1 VSWLVTLRVALRA
14 LARNK
19 LRSFLTGLGVVI
31 GVAAVIAMVAIGDGA
46 KARVEQTFAAMGSN
60 MLMVTNG
67 SSGGGGGPMGGS
79 GSLPSLTW
87 DDLKAI
93 QTELTAVKD
102 AAPVLRASA
111 QIVAEEA
118 NWATSVQGTTPAF
131 LRIRGWAVTSGEA
144 FTQADVDGG
153 QKVALV
159 GATVEEK
166 LYGPSQ
172 TAVGHVIR
180 IRNVP
185 FTVVGVLAK
194 KGQSPWGQDYDDVVL
209 VPVTAFRQK
218 IQGGL
223 GNLIPGQIAVSAVSA
238 DQTQRAQSQLR
249 ALLRDRHKLG
259 VDQEDDFQIR
269 NLSEIATAQAE
280 GTRTLTT
287 LLMAIAAVSLL
298 VGGIGI
304 MNIMLVSVTERT
316 REIGVRM
323 AVGARARDIQLQF
336 LVEALTLS
344 VTGGLIGVALGLGLA
359 GWLASAFGWSMLI
372 RPDVILLAV
381 GFSALVGVGFG
392 FYPALKASR
401 LDPITALRFE

>member
-1 VSWLVTLRVALRA
+1 VNWLMTLRVALRA

-46 KARVEQTFAAMGSN
+46 KARVEQTFAAIGSN
-60 MLMVTNG
+60 MLIILNG
-67 SSGGGGGPMGGS
+67 SSQGGGAMGGA

-93 QTELTAVKD
+93 QTELSAVRE
-102 AAPVLRASA
+102 AAPVLRAGS
-111 QIVAEEA
+111 QVMSEDA
-118 NWATSVQGTTPAF
+118 NWNTSIQGTTPEF
-131 LRIRGWAVTSGEA
+131 LRVRSWPVAQGAA
-144 FTQADVDGG
+144 FTQTDVDGG
-153 QKVALV
+153 MKVALL
-159 GATVEEK
+159 GQTVVDK
-166 LYGPSQ
+166 LYGPN
-172 TAVGHVIR
+172 ANPVGQVIR
-180 IRNVP
+180 VKNIP
-185 FTVVGVLAK
+185 FVVVGVLAK
-194 KGQSPWGQDYDDVVL
+194 KGQSPFGQDFDDVVL
-209 VPVTAFRQK
+209 VPVSTFQQK
-218 IQGGL
+218 ISGGL
-223 GNLIPGQIAVSAVSA
+223 KNYIAGVIMVSSRGEDGNA
-238 DQTQRAQSQLR
+238 RAQQQVR
-249 ALLRDRHKLG
+249 GLLRDRHRLSLNA
-259 VDQEDDFQIR
+259 DDDFQIR
-269 NLSEIATAQAE
+269 NPSEIASAQQE

-336 LVEALTLS
+336 LVEALALS
-344 VTGGLIGVALGLGLA
+344 MSGGLVGVAAGLGIA

-372 RPDVILLAV
+372 RPDVILIAV

>member
-1 VSWLVTLRVALRA
+1 MSALMVLRVALRA

-19 LRSFLTGLGVVI
+19 LRSFLTALGVVI
-31 GVAAVIAMVAIGDGA
+31 GVAAVIAMVGIGDGA
-46 KARVEQTFAAMGSN
+46 KARVEATFAAIGSN
-60 MLMVTNG
+60 MLLVMNG
-67 SSGGGGGPMGGS
+67 SSSGGGAMGGA

-93 QTELTAVKD
+93 QTELSAVKD

-111 QIVAEEA
+111 QVMAEEL
-118 NWATSVQGTTPAF
+118 NWATSIQGTTPEF
-131 LRIRGWAVTSGEA
+131 LAVRSWPVEQGSA

-153 QKVALV
+153 QKVAVL
-159 GATVEEK
+159 GQTVVEK
-166 LYGPSQ
+166 LFGANAAP
-172 TAVGHVIR
+172 VGQVVRVKNI
-180 IRNVP
+180 P

-194 KGQSPWGQDYDDVVL
+194 KGQSPFGQDFDDVVL
-209 VPVTAFRQK
+209 VPVSTFQQK

-223 GNLIPGQIAVSAVSA
+223 KKFLPGIIMASAIGDDGNA
-238 DQTQRAQSQLR
+238 RAQQQIR
-249 ALLRDRHKLG
+249 ALLRDRHRLDG
-259 VDQEDDFQIR
+259 AADDDFTIR
-269 NLSEIATAQAE
+269 NPSEIASAQQA
-280 GTRTLTT
+280 GTRIMTM
-287 LLMAIAAVSLL
+287 LLAGIAFVSLI

-344 VTGGLIGVALGLGLA
+344 LGGGLVGIALGVGGGTLLSSLA
-359 GWLASAFGWSMLI
+359 GFSMI
-372 RPDVILLAV
+372 VRPEAIVVAV
-381 GFSALVGVGFG
+381 AFSALVGVGFG
-392 FYPALKASR
+392 FWPALKASR

>member
-1 VSWLVTLRVALRA
+1 VNWLMTLRVALRA

-46 KARVEQTFAAMGSN
+46 KARVEQTFAAIGSN
-60 MLMVTNG
+60 MLIILNG
-67 SSGGGGGPMGGS
+67 SSQGGGAMGGA

-93 QTELTAVKD
+93 QTELSAVRE
-102 AAPVLRASA
+102 AAPVLRAGS
-111 QIVAEEA
+111 QVMSEDA
-118 NWATSVQGTTPAF
+118 NWNTSIQGTTPEF
-131 LRIRGWAVTSGEA
+131 LRVRSWPVAQGAA
-144 FTQADVDGG
+144 FTQTDVDGG
-153 QKVALV
+153 MKVALL
-159 GATVEEK
+159 GQTVVDK
-166 LYGPSQ
+166 LYGPN
-172 TAVGHVIR
+172 ANPVGQVIR
-180 IRNVP
+180 VKNIP
-185 FTVVGVLAK
+185 FVVVGVLAK
-194 KGQSPWGQDYDDVVL
+194 KGQSPFGQDFDDVVL
-209 VPVTAFRQK
+209 VPVTTFQQK
-218 IQGGL
+218 ISGGL
-223 GNLIPGQIAVSAVSA
+223 KNYIAGVIMVSSRGDDGNA
-238 DQTQRAQSQLR
+238 RAQQQVR
-249 ALLRDRHKLG
+249 GLLRDRHRLSLNA
-259 VDQEDDFQIR
+259 DDDFQIR
-269 NLSEIATAQAE
+269 NPSEIASAQQE

-336 LVEALTLS
+336 LVEALALS
-344 VTGGLIGVALGLGLA
+344 MSGGLIGVAAGLGIA

-372 RPDVILLAV
+372 RPDVILIAV

>member
-1 VSWLVTLRVALRA
+1 VNLLIIVRVALRA
-14 LARNK
+14 LSRNT

-46 KARVEQTFAAMGSN
+46 KARVEQTFAAIGSN
-60 MLMVTNG
+60 MLIVLNG
-67 SSGGGGGPMGGS
+67 SSSGGGAMGGA

-93 QTELTAVKD
+93 QTELSAVRE
-102 AAPVLRASA
+102 AAPVLRAGS
-111 QIVAEEA
+111 QVMSEDA
-118 NWATSVQGTTPAF
+118 NWNTSIQGTTLEF
-131 LRIRGWAVTSGEA
+131 LRVRSWPVATGSA
-144 FTQADVDGG
+144 FAQADVDGG
-153 QKVALV
+153 QKVALL
-159 GATVEEK
+159 GQTVVEK
-166 LYGPSQ
+166 LYGANANP
-172 TAVGHVIR
+172 VGQVIR
-180 IRNVP
+180 VKNIP
-185 FTVVGVLAK
+185 FTVVGVLDR
-194 KGQSPWGQDYDDVVL
+194 KGQSPFGQDFDDVVL
-209 VPVTAFRQK
+209 IPVTTFQQK

-223 GNLIPGQIAVSAVSA
+223 KNYVAGQIVVSSLGA
-238 DQTQRAQSQLR
+238 DGNARAQQQVR
-249 ALLRDRHKLG
+249 ALLRDRHRLG
-259 VDQEDDFQIR
+259 PDDEDDFQIR
-269 NLSEIATAQAE
+269 NPSEIASAQQQ

-344 VTGGLIGVALGLGLA
+344 VAGGLIGVGLGLGVA
-359 GWLASAFGWSMLI
+359 AWMASAFGWSMLV
-372 RPDVILLAV
+372 RPDIILLAV

-392 FYPALKASR
+392 YYPAYKASR
-401 LDPITALRFE
+401 LDPIAALRFE

>member
-1 VSWLVTLRVALRA
+1 MSWLMTLRVALRA

-19 LRSFLTGLGVVI
+19 MRSFLTGLGVVI

-46 KARVEQTFAAMGSN
+46 KARVEATFASMGSN
-60 MLMVTNG
+60 MLIVMSG
-67 SSGGGGGPMGGS
+67 SSSGGGAMGGA
-79 GSLPSLTW
+79 GTMPSVTW

-93 QTELTAVKD
+93 QTELSTVKE
-102 AAPVLRASA
+102 AAPIMRAAVQVLSD
-111 QIVAEEA
+111 EA
-118 NWATSVQGTTPAF
+118 NWGTSVQGTTPEF
-131 LRIRGWAVTSGEA
+131 LGVRAWPVAQGSA

-153 QKVALV
+153 AKVALLGQTVVDKLFGTSANPV
-159 GATVEEK
+159 G
-166 LYGPSQ
+166 Q
-172 TAVGHVIR
+172 VIR
-180 IRNVP
+180 AKSVP
-185 FTVVGVLAK
+185 FTVVGVLGK
-194 KGQSPWGQDYDDVVL
+194 KGQSPFGQDYDDVVL
-209 VPVTAFRQK
+209 VPFTTFQQK

-223 GNLIPGQIAVSAVSA
+223 QNYIRGQIVLSAVAA
-238 DQTQRAQSQLR
+238 DATTKAQMQIR
-249 ALLRDRHKLG
+249 GLLRDRHRLG
-259 VDQEDDFQIR
+259 PDAEDDFTIR
-269 NLSEIATAQAE
+269 NLSEIATAQQE

-287 LLMAIAAVSLL
+287 LLAAIAAVSLL

-344 VTGGLIGVALGLGLA
+344 VAGGLVGVALGLGLA
-359 GWLASAFGWSMLI
+359 GWMASAFGWSMLV

-381 GFSALVGVGFG
+381 GFSALVGVAFG
-392 FYPALKASR
+392 FWPALKASR